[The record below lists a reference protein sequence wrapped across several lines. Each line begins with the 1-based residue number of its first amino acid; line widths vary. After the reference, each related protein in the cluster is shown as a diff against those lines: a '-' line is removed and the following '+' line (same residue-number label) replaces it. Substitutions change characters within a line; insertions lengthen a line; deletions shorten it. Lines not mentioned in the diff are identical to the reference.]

1 MTFIIKLRMRKGFK
15 LKCKKDINNIVGIKL
30 FEKNKDYEV
39 IYVDHESTKVLV
51 CLNNVI
57 YPLDWVN
64 ENFMIKK

>member
-1 MTFIIKLRMRKGFK
+1 MRKGFK

>member
-1 MTFIIKLRMRKGFK
+1 MSKILVTGGLGYIGSHTVAEL
-15 LKCKKDINNIVGIKL
+15 V
-30 FEKNKDYEV
+30 NKDYEV